1 MSDVAHNG
9 KTTGGITGKGF
20 KPGKSGNPSG
30 RPKALFHFGE
40 YVRTFLYSPAVDG
53 TAKTQLDALIQR
65 LAKEKPEVL
74 LHSGFGKPVE
84 SHEISGLSAAPV
96 IKLRHAHEISEERG

>member
-1 MSDVAHNG
+1 MTGVANNG

-40 YVRTFLYSPAVDG
+40 YIRAFLNSPGDG
-53 TAKTQLDALIQR
+53 AAKTQLDALIQR

-74 LHSGFGKPVE
+74 LHFAFGKPVE

-96 IKLRHAHEISEERG
+96 IILRHAHEISEERG